1 MKKITLTALSTVA
14 CALSIAATLAAPSFA
29 QQQPTK
35 TPTTKTAPAS
45 TPATTTPAAGGN
57 SQSQA
62 IEQLKLTKEQQ
73 TKLLELQ
80 QSVMQKK
87 IAVLTPAQKEQ
98 LKQAVKQGKSP
109 SLTLTPAQQT
119 QLQAIQTAALAQ
131 QDAIL
136 TPEQKTK
143 LQEMNK
149 QAAPQR

>member
-1 MKKITLTALSTVA
+1 MKKITLTALSTVV
-14 CALSIAATLAAPSFA
+14 CSLSIAASLAAPSFA

-35 TPTTKTAPAS
+35 IPTTKTAPA
-45 TPATTTPAAGGN
+45 TTTPAGAS

-149 QAAPQR
+149 QTAPQR

>member
-1 MKKITLTALSTVA
+1 MKKITLTALSTVV
-14 CALSIAATLAAPSFA
+14 CSLSIAANLAAPGFA

-35 TPTTKTAPAS
+35 TPTTKTAPA
-45 TPATTTPAAGGN
+45 TTPGGVN

-62 IEQLKLTKEQQ
+62 VEQLKLTKDQQ

-98 LKQAVKQGKSP
+98 LKLAVKQGKPP
-109 SLTLTPAQQT
+109 SLSLTPAQQT
-119 QLQAIQTAALAQ
+119 QLQAIQTAAIAQ

-136 TPEQKTK
+136 TPEQKAK
-143 LQEMNK
+143 LVEMNK
-149 QAAPQR
+149 QTTPQR

>member
-1 MKKITLTALSTVA
+1 MKKITLTALSTIV
-14 CALSIAATLAAPSFA
+14 CSLSIAANFAAPSLA

-35 TPTTKTAPAS
+35 TPTTKTAPA
-45 TPATTTPAAGGN
+45 TTPTGTN
-57 SQSQA
+57 TQSQA
-62 IEQLKLTKEQQ
+62 VEQLKLTKEQQ

-98 LKQAVKQGKSP
+98 LKLAVKQGKSP

-149 QAAPQR
+149 QSVPQR

>member
-1 MKKITLTALSTVA
+1 MKKITLTALSTVV
-14 CALSIAATLAAPSFA
+14 CSLSIASCLAAPSVA

-35 TPTTKTAPAS
+35 TPTTKTAPAT
-45 TPATTTPAAGGN
+45 TPATTPTGAS

-62 IEQLKLTKEQQ
+62 VEQLKLTKEQQ

-87 IAVLTPAQKEQ
+87 IAVLTLAQKEQ
-98 LKQAVKQGKSP
+98 LKLAVKQGKSP

>member
-1 MKKITLTALSTVA
+1 MKKITLTALSTVV
-14 CALSIAATLAAPSFA
+14 CSLSIAASLAAPSFA

-35 TPTTKTAPAS
+35 TPTTKTAPA
-45 TPATTTPAAGGN
+45 TPTGSSA
-57 SQSQA
+57 QSQA

-73 TKLLELQ
+73 TKLLELK
-80 QSVMQKK
+80 QSVLQKN
-87 IAVLTPAQKEQ
+87 IAVLTPTQKEQ

-109 SLTLTPAQQT
+109 SLTFTPAQQT

-136 TPEQKTK
+136 TTEQKTK

-149 QAAPQR
+149 QFAPQR

>member
-1 MKKITLTALSTVA
+1 MKKITLTALSTVV
-14 CALSIAATLAAPSFA
+14 CSLSIAANFAAPSFA

-35 TPTTKTAPAS
+35 TPTTKTAPAG
-45 TPATTTPAAGGN
+45 ANA
-57 SQSQA
+57 QSQA
-62 IEQLKLTKEQQ
+62 VEQLNLTKEQQ

-98 LKQAVKQGKSP
+98 LKLAVKQGKSP

-119 QLQAIQTAALAQ
+119 QLQAIQTAAIAQ

-136 TPEQKTK
+136 TPTQKAK
-143 LQEMNK
+143 LVEMNK
-149 QAAPQR
+149 QSAPQR